1 MAQEQ
6 RIIMG
11 ISIDYDKD
19 KTYKNHNR
27 HSHVCRLYFSDES
40 RNCTKFEYS
49 CLRGNG
55 TVCTV
60 CGSSYFE
67 RMLLQNTA
75 LLLSVQHWQLENG
88 GRKFCDFVSGIYRNY
103 FVNVDLKKMLINKF
117 NMTR

>member
-1 MAQEQ
+1 MDLKFLSYLMMAVGIWNQELINGL
-6 RIIMG
+6 RTADYNG

-19 KTYKNHNR
+19 KAYKNHNR

-55 TVCTV
+55 TVYIV

-67 RMLLQNTA
+67 RMVLQD
-75 LLLSVQHWQLENG
+75 S
-88 GRKFCDFVSGIYRNY
+88 D
-103 FVNVDLKKMLINKF
+103 
-117 NMTR
+117 